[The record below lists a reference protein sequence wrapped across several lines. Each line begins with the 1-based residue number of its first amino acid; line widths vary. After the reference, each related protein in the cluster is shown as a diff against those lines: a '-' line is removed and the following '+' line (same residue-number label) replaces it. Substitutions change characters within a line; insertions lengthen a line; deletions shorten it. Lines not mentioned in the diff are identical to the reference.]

1 MWRTSLTLRG
11 GERLTRLLGR
21 GEGGG
26 VGEGEGRGVEGRAS
40 TTALHMGLHMGKS
53 GPVTQGTTH
62 YNTVIAKYG
71 ALFRPYFYATSYMTE
86 YGLL

>member
-1 MWRTSLTLRG
+1 MNCLLAFSIIKLRN
-11 GERLTRLLGR
+11 
-21 GEGGG
+21 
-26 VGEGEGRGVEGRAS
+26 
-40 TTALHMGLHMGKS
+40 
-53 GPVTQGTTH
+53 PIIIFTQGTTH